1 MKVNYHYHY
10 YFFFLNIFLFY
21 FSLCFFSPLLVTFQR
36 FVDFGS
42 PGPLVS
48 SYSLGQLGYFPPR
61 LATPHQLF
69 PSSSHQPFTEL
80 PRTYGNRNQIQ
91 TNKLGYKTVTPA
103 KAYSD
108 SKKNVIDLKPR
119 KPLGS
124 PKLTKPVS
132 FYKPKR
138 VKQLVSAPKP
148 ISGFSLYDALKN
160 RANMNKPPEHAVKN
174 ADLQM
179 PTPIFV
185 NEIFDNSLEEFSVDL
200 HPEEELAKKVV

>member
-1 MKVNYHYHY
+1 MH
-10 YFFFLNIFLFY
+10 FFFLNIFLVH
-21 FSLCFFSPLLVTFQR
+21 FSLCIFSPLLVTFQR

-42 PGPLVS
+42 PSVS

-69 PSSSHQPFTEL
+69 PSSHQPFTEL
-80 PRTYGNRNQIQ
+80 PRTYGSLNQIQ
-91 TNKLGYKTVTPA
+91 QNKPSYKVVTPA

-108 SKKNVIDLKPR
+108 PKKGVIGLKLR

-124 PKLTKPVS
+124 PKVTKPVS
-132 FYKPKR
+132 FSKPKR
-138 VKQLVSAPKP
+138 VKQLVSTLKESKP
-148 ISGFSLYDALKN
+148 IATFSLYDALKN
-160 RANMNKPPEHAVKN
+160 RANMKEPPEHAAKN